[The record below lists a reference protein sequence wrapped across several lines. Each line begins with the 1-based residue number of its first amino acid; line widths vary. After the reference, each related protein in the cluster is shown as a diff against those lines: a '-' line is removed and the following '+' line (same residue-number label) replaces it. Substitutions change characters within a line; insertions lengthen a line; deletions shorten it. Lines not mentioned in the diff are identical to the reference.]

1 MTDLEGLKA
10 LGAAPGEVSKL
21 ISECFNEM
29 IFAFGD
35 VHCGEGRQGC
45 GRCRQMRADRVL
57 LRGTIGPCTGIHV
70 AVMALSRLFA
80 LHTS

>member
-10 LGAAPGEVSKL
+10 LGADPGEVSRL

-35 VHCGEGRQGC
+35 VHCGEC
-45 GRCRQMRADRVL
+45 AACFL
-57 LRGTIGPCTGIHV
+57 
-70 AVMALSRLFA
+70 
-80 LHTS
+80 